1 LQISAL
7 TLMSRPNLG
16 NLSIAAIY
24 RPTRPLASAST
35 LTNQEIPRKRFL
47 RRHALRW
54 GILQL
59 PLAPAL
65 SPRRRGEG
73 ELTAAAEQRPEC
85 GQGIAALSLSPFYG
99 ERDRVRGRLNEPA
112 SLFGGYGSNS
122 GKLRMMRSGRIGE
135 SGGSPIPYPSY
146 QMA

>member
-1 LQISAL
+1 
-7 TLMSRPNLG
+7 MSRPNLG
-16 NLSIAAIY
+16 NLSIGVIY
-24 RPTRPLASAST
+24 RPSRPLASAST

-54 GILQL
+54 GTFNS
-59 PLAPAL
+59 PSRRP

-73 ELTAAAEQRPEC
+73 ELTAAGEQR
-85 GQGIAALSLSPFYG
+85 SLSPFYG
-99 ERDRVRGRLNEPA
+99 ERDGVRGRLNEPA

-122 GKLRMMRSGRIGE
+122 GRLRMMRSGRIGE

>member
-1 LQISAL
+1 
-7 TLMSRPNLG
+7 MSRPNLG
-16 NLSIAAIY
+16 NLSIGVIY

-54 GILQL
+54 VRSNS
-59 PLAPAL
+59 PSRRP

-73 ELTAAAEQRPEC
+73 ELTAAGEQRPDVVKTL
-85 GQGIAALSLSPFYG
+85 QPRSLSPFYG

-122 GKLRMMRSGRIGE
+122 GRLRMMRSGRIGE
-135 SGGSPIPYPSY
+135 SGRSPIPYPSY
-146 QMA
+146 QIA